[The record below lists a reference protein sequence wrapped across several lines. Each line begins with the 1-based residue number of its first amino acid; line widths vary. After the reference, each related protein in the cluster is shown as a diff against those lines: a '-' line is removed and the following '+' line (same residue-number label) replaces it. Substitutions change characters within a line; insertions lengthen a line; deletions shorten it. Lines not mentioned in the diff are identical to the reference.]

1 MTKKSAGSATSTPA
15 CSSRVPIL
23 PIRYAVVPNA
33 NGAPLYRYAN
43 SGFNLEKGFAKL
55 TRSSY
60 TLRAL
65 RPGYVY
71 VFMKGPKGEKLVIHE
86 YDGEGQYQE
95 LTYGGLED
103 YDKKDKYKK
112 GTRMGWVWADTCPDT
127 AREVWVGYS
136 PHLWTNAMTAKMA
149 TNPSVRQRHMRPLD
163 MAELTCGV
171 KSPSGQAHVLP
182 ASALV
187 QWVEDFKPRNQRL
200 PLEWSSHTSE
210 DDPPISTFLAQANH
224 YRFTQPRV
232 PVVIALNDAEGLC
245 QDLGLSVSAYQHQ
258 IRDLMPAQPNRLQP
272 GQDKAQ
278 DDAGIIPDC
287 FRLNVEVLSAK
298 SQDYHHK
305 NMVALLLE
313 KTLESMYPGDQ
324 PSAASLARLREEHQR
339 KQVGNRR
346 RLTASELHYQVTTDE
361 NISPAGGRLGQ
372 RIDTAKFHAFL
383 AERNQLEK
391 QLRVRLDIVATAC
404 SDHDKWLA
412 TAEDKHRNDPNSLA
426 AAIAS
431 YDRDELISA
440 RGLETSLA
448 LMIHPMSQAL
458 PGTEDEDPRFQRL
471 GAWLDQLDSPLYLAL
486 APFNPFKDQAAAV
499 GTLLG
504 AADNIVEGLAGR
516 FPAMAGVT
524 DLTAQAVTTVVLKR
538 IHGKTRWDASRN
550 LRQQVLAAARE
561 AHAEKAM
568 GLLGARYRITDR
580 AALNDVFSKEV
591 DQFLKSGMEE
601 FTEIKRVRV
610 TGSRTVTIEQTVARR
625 VRPNV
630 STLLTTSGGGV
641 LNVGMVWF
649 NLVNLKSA
657 YASLQ
662 QDSDFE
668 SFSGFGSAIFGL
680 MGAVAATLVS
690 VRAAH
695 KIIMLRLTKTAPGLA
710 FGNGFIRLI
719 GSNLFTRLVGYP
731 AILIGFTSDVAKSTR
746 QIQQGDGIAAG
757 FTFAGGV
764 AVTIGSA
771 AILEGSLAVA
781 GATAFIPFAGWAA
794 AAVVLLGAGVLAGGL
809 ALHAKAKART
819 HQPIELWAA
828 RSVFGNRQNDGE
840 VREGIKLDAQK
851 KLPPYAGL
859 TEEIKHWYAAGFAPA
874 LLEKQQLEALGLTG
888 IDSRWHD
895 DSSWITS
902 TWGVITMN
910 PAPEVPNVVEFA
922 ILLRGY
928 IIGQSHWTGTLSAP
942 GPNQSTV
949 VIANKPTCHLIAGGL
964 VIHFKSEISTHNNVI
979 LNINYNPNLGLD
991 KSAGASAQFGLER

>member
-232 PVVIALNDAEGLC
+232 PVVVALNDAEGLC

-258 IRDLMPAQPNRLQP
+258 IRDLMPAQRNRLQP

-458 PGTEDEDPRFQRL
+458 PGTEDEDPRFKRL
-471 GAWLDQLDSPLYLAL
+471 GTWMDKHDSPLYFAL
-486 APFNPFKDQAAAV
+486 APFNPFKDKADVAGV
-499 GTLLG
+499 LLG
-504 AADNIVEGLAGR
+504 AADGVIEGLSGR
-516 FPAMAGVT
+516 FPAAAGIT
-524 DLTAQAVTTVVLKR
+524 DLTSEAVTTVTLKR
-538 IHGKTRWDASRN
+538 MQGKTRWSASRN
-550 LRQQVLAAARE
+550 LRQQVLTAASE
-561 AHAEKAM
+561 ANAEKAL
-568 GLLGARYRITDR
+568 GLLSARYGVTDTK
-580 AALNDVFSKEV
+580 LLTNPFSKEV
-591 DQFLKSGMEE
+591 EHFLKSGMKDFNEV
-601 FTEIKRVRV
+601 KSLRVS
-610 TGSRTVTIEQTVARR
+610 GSRTVTIEATLSKRI
-625 VRPNV
+625 RPNV
-630 STLLTTSGGGV
+630 SSLLTTSGGGA
-641 LNVGMVWF
+641 LNIAMLHF
-649 NLVNLKSA
+649 NIIALKSA
-657 YASLQ
+657 YTSLLK
-662 QDSDFE
+662 DPSFE
-668 SFSGFGSAIFGL
+668 FAAGFASAIFGL
-680 MGAVAATLVS
+680 IGAVVAAGVSARSTYKILV
-690 VRAAH
+690 
-695 KIIMLRLTKTAPGLA
+695 LRYTASAPGIA
-710 FGNGFIRLI
+710 FGNATIRFVT
-719 GSNLFTRLVGYP
+719 GNLFSRLVGYP
-731 AILIGFTSDVAKSTR
+731 AIL
-746 QIQQGDGIAAG
+746 AG
-757 FTFAGGV
+757 FASDIGKVQRQAKNGDEIASAYTAGGGLLV
-764 AVTIGSA
+764 MLGSA
-771 AILEGSLAVA
+771 AILEGGMAIA
-781 GATAFIPFAGWAA
+781 GATAVVPVAGWAA
-794 AAVVLLGAGVLAGGL
+794 AAVVLAGAAVLTAGVH
-809 ALHAKAKART
+809 LHSRAHART
-819 HQPIELWAA
+819 HSPIELWAV
-828 RSVFGNRQNDGE
+828 RGVFGTRQNDGE
-840 VREGIKLDAQK
+840 RRDGIVLDTHK
-851 KLPPYAGL
+851 KLPTYSGGVR
-859 TEEIKHWYAAGFAPA
+859 EEIKAWYASFYAPV
-874 LLEKQQLEALGLTG
+874 LLAKADAESLGLKG
-888 IDSRWHD
+888 IDSTWH
-895 DSSWITS
+895 SNLLAWSPPN
-902 TWGVITMN
+902 WGSIVSNQVAT
-910 PAPEVPNVVEFA
+910 APTNVEFA
-922 ILLRGY
+922 VFLRGY
-928 IIGQSHWTGTLSAP
+928 IMGQSYWSATLSNP
-942 GPNQSTV
+942 SCYIVT
-949 VIANKPTCHLIAGGL
+949 GGL
-964 VIHFKSEISTHNNVI
+964 VLHFKKEVTEIYKMALSV
-979 LNINYNPNLGLD
+979 NYKPNQGLD
-991 KSAGASAQFGLER
+991 ESSDSNALFELER